1 MMKKDRSLES
11 LYALICRAA
20 GIVLLLAALIPA
32 APARAVDEEN
42 CLICHKHRGMSYI
55 DENNMLRLLY
65 ISEPIYQN
73 SPHGLLNCRSC
84 HADIKDIPHKKAE
97 KVDCLKEC
105 HLDKQ
110 GKLERFTHK
119 QVGDILQ
126 TSVHSPI
133 DEKGVSK
140 PFPEDYPT
148 CKTCHQDPLYRP
160 LSFFKKIRPGVSDRI
175 MSRCLTCHDDKTFIK
190 KFYSHFTSRMQKL
203 RSGAD
208 VVKLC
213 SKCHEDADFL
223 KRHNQPDVVYAYWE
237 TYHGKAVYMG
247 DDTSPDC
254 LDCHASSGGSI
265 HSMHG
270 KKDPRSAVYPANRLQ
285 ACSNIDCHPNANQNL
300 TEYKVHLLADRVRHP
315 IEFYVSLFFVILT
328 LTSFIPIM
336 IAAILDLIREI
347 LPIKHRFEDRV
358 LPPRPIVDGVE
369 LGDDRPPVYI
379 KNGIRYFKHLTF
391 NQRQQHVL
399 LMVSF
404 AGLVLT
410 GIPMKYMHVEWMHT
424 LYKMM
429 GGIELAPVIHRGCA
443 VVMGFCFLF
452 HFLYIACCYV
462 EYYLKP
468 LQKAGKLTLQNA
480 LKSILVL
487 PMVPNLEDL
496 RNIWRSM
503 LYRLYITNER
513 PSASRFNF
521 KEKFGYLAVFWG
533 VPVIG
538 LSGVVLWGQDFF
550 TQFLPGNTLNFC
562 LIAHSDEALLATM
575 VIMLWHIYNTHL
587 KLEHLPM
594 GMSWLTGTK
603 KEEEISGEHHG
614 YYLGALKSEGLAPE
628 HAEGKRGVVRGA
640 FRFVGQIITLVLLIG
655 TTGYLT
661 WIVFDTVFG
670 FHMVTATHIPEK
682 HYLDKPRFLEEVLL
696 EDPGKKKF
704 YRGFRVLKEQDVTGH
719 FHNITMQVTPDERSY
734 CIKCHGDFPHGS
746 KSEIRTYLNMHDF
759 YLACQTCHIKRDTD
773 TKYTYKWYNRAN
785 GAVLQTMPDLSGTP
799 LDELNI
805 KLIPGLETP
814 DGWKRLD
821 SDPIKNYAESF
832 INKAE
837 SRSLS
842 LEQKKESIEKIHSLL
857 SKKSITCQQCHN
869 EKQPLLPYSQL
880 GYSPERI
887 KQLTRSELVQM
898 IENFDQFRFPT
909 IFERKN
915 Q

>member
-1 MMKKDRSLES
+1 MMNKDRSLKVPYS
-11 LYALICRAA
+11 FICRAA
-20 GIVLLLAALIPA
+20 GCVLLLAVLLPA
-32 APARAVDEEN
+32 ATARAVDVDN
-42 CLICHKHRGMSYI
+42 CLICHKHRGMSHI

-110 GKLERFTHK
+110 GKLENFTHK

-133 DEKGVSK
+133 DEKGSPK
-140 PFPEDYPT
+140 PHPEDYPT

-223 KRHNQPDVVYAYWE
+223 KRHNQPNVVYAYWE
-237 TYHGKAVYMG
+237 TYHGKSVFMG

-265 HSMHG
+265 HSMHD
-270 KKDPRSAVYPANRLQ
+270 KNDPRSAVYPANRLQ
-285 ACSNIDCHPNANQNL
+285 ACSNIDCHPDANQNL
-300 TEYKVHLLADRVRHP
+300 TEYKVHLLADRERHP
-315 IEFYVSLFFVILT
+315 IEFYVSLFFVLLT

-347 LPIKHRFEDRV
+347 LPIKHRFEDRM

-369 LGDDRPPVYI
+369 LGDDRPPVYV
-379 KNGIRYFKHLTF
+379 KNGVRYFKHLTF

-410 GIPMKYMHVEWMHT
+410 GIPMKYMHVEWMRT
-424 LYKMM
+424 LYEML
-429 GGIELAPVIHRGCA
+429 GGIELATVIHRVCA
-443 VVMGFCFLF
+443 VVMGFVFLF

-468 LQKAGKLTLQNA
+468 LQKAGRLTLRNM
-480 LKSILVL
+480 LMSILVL

-496 RNIWRSM
+496 RNIWKSM
-503 LYRLYITNER
+503 LFRLYITNER

-550 TQFLPGNTLNFC
+550 TQFLPGNILNFC
-562 LIAHSDEALLATM
+562 LIAHSDEALLATI

-628 HAEGKRGVVRGA
+628 HAEEKRGMVRSTV
-640 FRFVGQIITLVLLIG
+640 RFVGQIVTLVLLIG

-661 WIVFDTVFG
+661 WLVFNTVFG
-670 FHMVTATHIPEK
+670 FHMLTATRIPEK

-696 EDPGKKKF
+696 EDAGKKKF
-704 YRGFRVLKEQDVTGH
+704 YRGFRVLKEQEITGH
-719 FHNITMQVTPDERSY
+719 FHNITMQVTPDDRSY
-734 CIKCHGDFPHGS
+734 CIKCHGDFPHGT
-746 KSEIRTYLNMHDF
+746 KAEVRTYLNMHDF
-759 YLACQTCHIKRDTD
+759 YLACQTCHIKQDTGIQ
-773 TKYTYKWYNRAN
+773 YTYRWYNRAT
-785 GAVLQTMPDLSGTP
+785 GKILDAVPDLSGAP

-805 KLIPGLETP
+805 KLVPGIETP
-814 DGWKRLD
+814 EGFKRQD
-821 SDPIKNYAESF
+821 SDPIKDYAESF
-832 INKAE
+832 IKKAE
-837 SRSLS
+837 SSTLS
-842 LEQKKESIEKIHSLL
+842 LEQKKESLEKIHSFL

-869 EKQPLLPYSQL
+869 EKQPLLPYKQL

-887 KQLTRSELVQM
+887 RQLTRSELVQM
-898 IENFDQFRFPT
+898 IENFSQFQFPT
-909 IFERKN
+909 IFERKS